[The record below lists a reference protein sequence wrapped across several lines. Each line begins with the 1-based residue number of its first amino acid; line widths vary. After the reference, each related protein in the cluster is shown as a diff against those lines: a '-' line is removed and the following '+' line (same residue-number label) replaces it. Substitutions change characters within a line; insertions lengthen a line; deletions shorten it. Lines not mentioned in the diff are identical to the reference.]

1 MMYGLTEDQ
10 LLIKNMARE
19 FAENEVRPIASAI
32 DKEHRFPVESMPRM
46 AELGL
51 FGLTVP
57 EEFGGSGGDVT
68 SYILVIEELA
78 RVSATHAVILSVH
91 MSTCAQP
98 VLQFGTEAQKNKY
111 LPGLACGKTLGAFAI
126 TEAGAGSDAS
136 GQTTAAVRKGDNYIL
151 NGTKIFIT
159 NGAYAGVFLV
169 MAVTDKSKGVKGLT
183 TFIVEKDFP
192 GFSVGQTEEKMGIC
206 GSSTTEII
214 LKDCVV
220 PAENILG
227 EEGGGFKVA
236 MGTLDG
242 GRISI
247 AAEGVGLAQG
257 ALEAAVDYA
266 KQRVQFGRP
275 IAANQGIQ
283 WMLADMALEVEAA
296 RLLTYNAARL
306 KEQHLNYSM
315 QAAMAKLHAAQTAMD
330 VTVKAVQIHGGIGYT
345 KNYPVERYMRDAKII
360 GIYEG
365 TNEVQRI
372 VIAKHLLS

>member
-1 MMYGLTEDQ
+1 MYNLTEDQ

-32 DKEHRFPVESMPRM
+32 DKEHRFPSESLPRM
-46 AELGL
+46 AELGI

-91 MSTCAQP
+91 ISVCSLP
-98 VLQFGTEAQKNKY
+98 ILQFGTDAQKKKY
-111 LPGLACGKTLGAFAI
+111 LPDLACGKTLGAFAI

-136 GQTTAAVRKGDNYIL
+136 GQTTSAVRKGSGYIL

-159 NGAYAGVFLV
+159 NGGYADVFLI
-169 MAVTDKSKGVKGLT
+169 MAVTDKDKGMRGLT
-183 TFIVEKDFP
+183 TFIVEKNFP
-192 GFSVGQTEEKMGIC
+192 GFTVGQAEEKMGIC

-220 PAENILG
+220 PADNVLGGENN
-227 EEGGGFKVA
+227 GFKVA
-236 MGTLDG
+236 MGALDG

-257 ALEAAVDYA
+257 ALEAAIDYA
-266 KQRVQFGRP
+266 KQRVQFGKP

-296 RLLTYNAARL
+296 RLLTYNAARM
-306 KEQHLNYSM
+306 KEQHLNYSK

-330 VTVKAVQIHGGIGYT
+330 VTTKAVQIHGGIGYT
-345 KNYPVERYMRDAKII
+345 RSYPVERYMRDAKII

-365 TNEVQRI
+365 TNEVQRM
-372 VIAKHLLS
+372 VIAKNILA